1 MGIVIDGKSP
11 DGNAYVIMAAVT
23 SYLKQTDQH
32 HRITMI
38 MEAMRS
44 SDYIFLCELAE
55 EVTLG
60 SVRVNNRPRRGSSGL
75 TWSDGDPDEGS

>member
-1 MGIVIDGKSP
+1 MGIIIDAKGP

-23 SYLKQTDQH
+23 SYLKQTGQRDK
-32 HRITMI
+32 ITMI

-44 SDYIFLCELAE
+44 SDYIFLCDLAE

-60 SVRVNNRPRRGSSGL
+60 SVRINNRPKRGKGGL
-75 TWSDGDPDEGS
+75 AFDGDPDEDS

>member
-1 MGIVIDGKSP
+1 MGIIIDAKGP
-11 DGNAYVIMAAVT
+11 DGNAYVIMAAVQ
-23 SYLKQTDQH
+23 SYLKQTDQRA
-32 HRITMI
+32 RIPMI

-60 SVRVNNRPRRGSSGL
+60 SVRVNNRPKRGKSGL
-75 TWSDGDPDEGS
+75 AWSDGDSDEVA